1 MPGEFYVEKKAEKV
15 NLEAVE
21 SSLADLNA
29 KADGI
34 KARTDNLAGEIPGQG
49 STSADWQTAEADVIS
64 IGFAGVRYKI
74 HDLTLSIHNLAGTQ
88 VRIRLYKQVN
98 GTERKVYDQAFDA
111 AADPL
116 GLSVINGSWAIHDT
130 LRVTLQSNN
139 AADNGQAVDYDYM
152 LEVM

>member
-1 MPGEFYVEKKAEKV
+1 MPGEFYVEKKPEKV

-29 KADGI
+29 KADEI

-49 STSADWQTAEADVIS
+49 SATADWQTAEADVIS
-64 IGFAGVRYKI
+64 IGFTGVRYKI
-74 HDLTLSIHNLAGTQ
+74 HALTIGIHNLAGTQ

-111 AADPL
+111 SADPL